1 MFKYIL
7 STASGDI
14 NWMALF
20 ALLTFFTIFMI
31 AVFQV
36 FFQNKKHSKY
46 MSDLPL
52 Q

>member
-31 AVFQV
+31 AVFQI
-36 FFQNKKHSKY
+36 FFQKKEYSKH
-46 MSDLPL
+46 MSELPL
-52 Q
+52 K